1 MVEEAMPAKK
11 TVYSEQIIRVV
22 HNFVQMWVKFEQL
35 LHDELVRTQTE
46 PLKKNSV
53 NGERIYANYTLVY
66 RVSSAIYPDRRLT
79 MGELSR
85 SLSVP
90 LSTATRLANWL
101 VDNGF
106 VERSSDPSDRRV
118 VRVSLTAEGKDIH
131 EKIENYTGERLR
143 QTLSCLT
150 PDEQTML
157 FALIG
162 RVAKELKKM
171 T

>member
-1 MVEEAMPAKK
+1 MVAKK
-11 TVYSEQIIRVV
+11 AQYSEKIIGVV
-22 HNFVQMWVKFEQL
+22 HDFVQMWIKFEQL

-66 RVSSAIYPDRRLT
+66 RVSSAMYPDKSLT

-101 VDNGF
+101 VDNEF
-106 VERSSDPSDRRV
+106 VDRSSDQLDRRV
-118 VRVSLTAEGKDIH
+118 VRVCLTGRGKEIH
-131 EKIENYTGERLR
+131 EKIEDYTGERLK
-143 QTLSCLT
+143 QILSCLT
-150 PDEQTML
+150 VDEQTML

-162 RVAKELKKM
+162 RVASELKK
-171 T
+171 TT

>member
-1 MVEEAMPAKK
+1 VTAKK
-11 TVYSEQIIRVV
+11 AQNSEQIIGVV
-22 HNFVQMWVKFEQL
+22 HDFVQMWIKFEQL

-46 PLKKNSV
+46 PLKKDSV

-66 RVSSAIYPDRRLT
+66 RVSSAMYPDKHLT

-101 VDNGF
+101 VDNEF
-106 VERSSDPSDRRV
+106 VERSSDQSDRRV
-118 VRVSLTAEGKDIH
+118 VRVSLTRKGKEIH
-131 EKIENYTGERLR
+131 EKIENYTGERLK
-143 QTLSCLT
+143 QILSSLT
-150 PDEQTML
+150 ADEQTML

-162 RVAKELKKM
+162 RVASELKK
-171 T
+171 TK